1 MVADKK
7 GRHQRRPSPAVAR
20 IYSTLSF
27 NCFQKEPVMVQNI
40 ESAKFTPMSTEELE
54 NRPGIVGYF
63 VKNVDTLWNLAKKY
77 NTTVENIKEVN
88 HMEKEDVN
96 KGDKILIFKQNLSI
110 L

>member
-1 MVADKK
+1 MYYDM
-7 GRHQRRPSPAVAR
+7 SP
-20 IYSTLSF
+20 F
-27 NCFQKEPVMVQNI
+27 
-40 ESAKFTPMSTEELE
+40 
-54 NRPGIVGYF
+54 F
-63 VKNVDTLWNLAKKY
+63 VKNGDTLWNLAKKY

>member
-1 MVADKK
+1 MTTYRAWNLKPLD
-7 GRHQRRPSPAVAR
+7 RSA
-20 IYSTLSF
+20 L
-27 NCFQKEPVMVQNI
+27 KELTAAIAQQ
-40 ESAKFTPMSTEELE
+40 STEELE

-63 VKNVDTLWNLAKKY
+63 VKNGDTLWNLAKKY